1 MSEDSITTFVKT
13 QPYIQLNLTQLNGTW
28 VEDRHSSNLG
38 GILVGKV
45 AVIFPRSVE
54 LSSEVLSNKHKQG
67 CESLS
72 QVPSFK

>member
-28 VEDRHSSNLG
+28 VEDRHSSNVG

-45 AVIFPRSVE
+45 AVIFPQSVE
-54 LSSEVLSNKHKQG
+54 LSSEVLSNKHK
-67 CESLS
+67 
-72 QVPSFK
+72 